1 MAARDLTALGRIA
14 SEQDGLFSLA
24 QAVDAGVDRRVVQ
37 RAAHAGVIAAIGSG
51 VFHFVATPIDH
62 RRRIRA
68 AVMAVGGVS
77 RASHE
82 SCLHLHDVIG
92 IELDRP
98 VVVVPPLHRASHDA
112 IRVHRFRDDHPEH
125 HALVDGIP
133 TFTLA
138 RAIVDVSSVFSSS
151 RMEHVIDQVTITKRQ
166 VSLGAVARAFRQ
178 VNHRGRQNIGML
190 DGILDERLALG
201 SVDRST
207 LERAVDE
214 LIALTDLPRP
224 LKEFPVPSL
233 APGEGF
239 ADRAWEDAKLILEI
253 DGRTHHERRRAMRR
267 DRARDRAA
275 AVMGW
280 HTARVLD
287 EEVRLE
293 PDLVLDDIV
302 AIHRQRMDQLHGGV
316 G

>member
-1 MAARDLTALGRIA
+1 MTAHDLTTMGRIA
-14 SEQDGLFSLA
+14 AGQDGVFSLA
-24 QAVDAGVDRRVVQ
+24 QAIDAGVDRRVVW
-37 RAAHAGVIAAIGSG
+37 RAVHAEVIVALGCG
-51 VFHFVATPIDH
+51 VFHFAATPIDH

-68 AVMAVGGVS
+68 AVLEVGDAS

-98 VVVVPPLHRASHDA
+98 VVAVPPQRRASHEG
-112 IRVHRFRDDHPEH
+112 IRVHRFVDDHPEH

-138 RAIVDVSSVFSSS
+138 RGIVDVTSVFSPS
-151 RMEHVIDQVTITKRQ
+151 RMEHVLDQVTITKRS

-178 VNHRGRQNIGML
+178 VNHRGRRNIAML
-190 DGILDERLALG
+190 DDILDERLALG

-207 LERAVDE
+207 LEREVD
-214 LIALTDLPRP
+214 ALLATTDLPTA
-224 LKEFPVPSL
+224 LKEFLVPSL

-275 AVMGW
+275 GVMGW

-287 EEVRLE
+287 EEVRFE
-293 PDLVLDDIV
+293 PGLVVDDIV
-302 AIHRQRMDQLHGGV
+302 GIYRQRMLQLHGVAG
-316 G
+316 